1 MVKRST
7 VAKVAKAL
15 NPFGEEDSPAGS
27 SIDDGSP
34 SLPVVKITALK
45 EHKATKVVKSLWKF
59 GTKKAR
65 KKSGG
70 GGQSLMGDDLGE
82 STI

>member
-27 SIDDGSP
+27 SSDDGSP

-45 EHKATKVVKSLWKF
+45 EHKATKAVKSPRKF

>member
-1 MVKRST
+1 M
-7 VAKVAKAL
+7 
-15 NPFGEEDSPAGS
+15 
-27 SIDDGSP
+27 
-34 SLPVVKITALK
+34 VKITALK
-45 EHKATKVVKSLWKF
+45 GHKATKVVKSPRKF

-70 GGQSLMGDDLGE
+70 GGQSLMGVDVGE

>member
-1 MVKRST
+1 M
-7 VAKVAKAL
+7 
-15 NPFGEEDSPAGS
+15 
-27 SIDDGSP
+27 
-34 SLPVVKITALK
+34 VKITALK
-45 EHKATKVVKSLWKF
+45 EHKATKAVKSPRKF

-70 GGQSLMGDDLGE
+70 GGQSLMGVDVGE